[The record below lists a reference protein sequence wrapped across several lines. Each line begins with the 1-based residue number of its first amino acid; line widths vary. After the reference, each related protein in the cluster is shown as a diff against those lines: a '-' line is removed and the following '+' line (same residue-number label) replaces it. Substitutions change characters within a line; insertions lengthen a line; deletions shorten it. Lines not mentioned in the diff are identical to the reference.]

1 MNGSEP
7 PGLID
12 ILFVEDSPA
21 DIELALQALR
31 EAGARSRL
39 FVVSDG
45 EAAMA
50 FLQRKWPYE
59 RSPRPDLILLDLNL
73 PGKDGREVLAEVK
86 GSEDLKQIPVVILT
100 GSPNDEDVGEAYALN
115 ANAYL
120 KKPADLDELIETVK
134 LIEAFWLSVASLPQ
148 AQ

>member
-1 MNGSEP
+1 MNGSDP
-7 PGLID
+7 RALID

-50 FLQRKWPYE
+50 FLRREYPYS

-73 PGKDGREVLAEVK
+73 PRKDGREVLAEVK
-86 GSEDLKQIPVVILT
+86 GSEDLRRIPVVVLT
-100 GSPNDEDVGEAYALN
+100 GSPDDEDVGNAYALN

-120 KKPADLDELIETVK
+120 KKPANLDELIETVK
-134 LIEAFWLSVASLPQ
+134 LIEAFWLSVASLP
-148 AQ
+148 

>member
-1 MNGSEP
+1 MNASDA

-50 FLQRKWPYE
+50 FLRGEYPYS

-73 PGKDGREVLAEVK
+73 PRKDGREVLAEVK
-86 GSEDLKQIPVVILT
+86 GSEDLKQIPVVVLT
-100 GSPNDEDVGEAYALN
+100 GSPSDEDVANAYALN

-120 KKPADLDELIETVK
+120 KKPANLDELIETVK
-134 LIEAFWLSVASLPQ
+134 LIEAFWLSVASLP
-148 AQ
+148 